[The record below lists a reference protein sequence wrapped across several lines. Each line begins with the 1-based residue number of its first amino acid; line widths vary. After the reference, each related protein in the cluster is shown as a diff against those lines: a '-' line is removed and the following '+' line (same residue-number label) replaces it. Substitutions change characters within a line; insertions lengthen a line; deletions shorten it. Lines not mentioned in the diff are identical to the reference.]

1 MSTQSYS
8 HFAQGFPQVLRLT
21 PPSCSPLFHTFIHSP
36 LSRKPP
42 WRTAPPSV
50 NIILLPCKKGDRH
63 RPVSSDCR
71 QPPLEKSL
79 AEFRRPQTPEGK
91 EAPSFPATCAS
102 EMTPLMTDGATFL
115 QESSPVRHASL
126 CRKRPKAFFDKL
138 KAPYS
143 AFAGYGAFLSISSF
157 SYPCWLMGLFMCLDP
172 LENVNQGDEWLL
184 SSGKPYMKNQR
195 SAAN

>member
-102 EMTPLMTDGATFL
+102 EMTPLMTDRATFL

-138 KAPYS
+138 TLWGAVSDGNRAPQR
-143 AFAGYGAFLSISSF
+143 FLVWSQLFSNARISR
-157 SYPCWLMGLFMCLDP
+157 
-172 LENVNQGDEWLL
+172 V
-184 SSGKPYMKNQR
+184 K
-195 SAAN
+195 SAAASARPALPLGSNVPPTLPCIRPPV

>member
-102 EMTPLMTDGATFL
+102 EMTPLMTDRATFL

-138 KAPYS
+138 RRGRADGPPPFFVS
-143 AFAGYGAFLSISSF
+143 AQYR
-157 SYPCWLMGLFMCLDP
+157 PM
-172 LENVNQGDEWLL
+172 
-184 SSGKPYMKNQR
+184 
-195 SAAN
+195 SAERPSVTSVPNS

>member
-102 EMTPLMTDGATFL
+102 EMTPLMTDRATFL

-126 CRKRPKAFFDKL
+126 CRKRPKAFFDRL
-138 KAPYS
+138 KRPADL
-143 AFAGYGAFLSISSF
+143 YGPPDVFRA
-157 SYPCWLMGLFMCLDP
+157 CAMGCGVCLCLGEQTP
-172 LENVNQGDEWLL
+172 I
-184 SSGKPYMKNQR
+184 R
-195 SAAN
+195 SEI